1 MVMSARACKGSLRMP
16 VPYKGA
22 WRAVPPAAGDGQGLS
37 SHIGDIARLRVT
49 LRSLIE
55 RAQMQLLGAGAI
67 LMNDSCVYFKDSS
80 SRSKALRAAM
90 LDNCD
95 LATLKRYDDLAGLVA
110 VADERAARVVEGVWA
125 EPVDGG
131 RELILVD
138 EASLRNW
145 CSSTIVARSGRVR
158 ATTKQGPGA
167 IRVGSAVAEILAM
180 RYTESELEEIKGALR
195 LLIREAS
202 SLNEE
207 IDHARKFVQRITRMS
222 VQQQKPV

>member
-1 MVMSARACKGSLRMP
+1 MP

-22 WRAVPPAAGDGQGLS
+22 WRAVPPASGEGQGLS

-55 RAQMQLLGAGAI
+55 RAQMQLLGASAI

-95 LATLKRYDDLAGLVA
+95 PATLKRYDDLAGLVA
-110 VADERAARVVEGVWA
+110 VADERAVRVVEGIWA
-125 EPVDGG
+125 EPVEGG

-138 EASLRNW
+138 AASLRNW
-145 CSSTIVARSGRVR
+145 CSTTIVARSTRVR
-158 ATTKQGPGA
+158 AMTGQGPGT
-167 IRVGSAVAEILAM
+167 IRVGSTAASEIRAM
-180 RYTESELEEIKGALR
+180 RYTENELEEIKSALR

-202 SLNEE
+202 SLLEE
-207 IDHARKFVQRITRMS
+207 IDHARKFVQRITQT
-222 VQQQKPV
+222 VIQQQKPV